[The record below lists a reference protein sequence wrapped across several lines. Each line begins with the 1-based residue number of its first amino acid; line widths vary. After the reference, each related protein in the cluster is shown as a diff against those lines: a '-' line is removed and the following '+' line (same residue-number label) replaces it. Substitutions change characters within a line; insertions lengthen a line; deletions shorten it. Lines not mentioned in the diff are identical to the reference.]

1 MSESPHFKIGDTA
14 SLTKTFTQQDVDS
27 FAELSMDKNP
37 LHVDEEAASKSIF
50 GKRVIHGILQT
61 GLISAVLGNQLPG
74 PGSIYREQQLVF
86 KKPAFPGDTLTA
98 KVEVIEINERIG
110 IIICRTTVKNQN
122 GDLLINGKAKG
133 IIDKI
138 KN

>member
-1 MSESPHFKIGDTA
+1 M
-14 SLTKTFTQQDVDS
+14 
-27 FAELSMDKNP
+27 
-37 LHVDEEAASKSIF
+37 
-50 GKRVIHGILQT
+50 
-61 GLISAVLGNQLPG
+61 
-74 PGSIYREQQLVF
+74 F